1 MNFEEIKQL
10 HEMGFSPDQIMLLRG
25 GQTEPA
31 EEEAEQE
38 HTEPAEP
45 TEQETEPGTE
55 PEHPDLTGL
64 QAQVEEQRK
73 QIENLVK
80 ELQKSNRQNRRIE
93 TLPENDLM
101 TQTDK
106 IMAELIR
113 PTIKEEK

>member
-10 HEMGFSPDQIMLLRG
+10 HEMGFSPDQIMQLRG
-25 GQTEPA
+25 GQTEQPEQ
-31 EEEAEQE
+31 EEPEQE

-45 TEQETEPGTE
+45 AEQEQEPDNG
-55 PEHPDLTGL
+55 PDLTGL
-64 QAQVEEQRK
+64 QTQIEEQRK
-73 QIENLVK
+73 QIENLTK
-80 ELQKSNRQNRRIE
+80 ELQKSNRQNLRIN

-113 PTIKEEK
+113 PTIKEENK

>member
-10 HEMGFSPDQIMLLRG
+10 HEMGFSPDQIMTLRG
-25 GQTEPA
+25 GQTEPEP
-31 EEEAEQE
+31 EEPEQE
-38 HTEPAEP
+38 QTEPAEP
-45 TEQETEPGTE
+45 AEQEADTVS
-55 PEHPDLTGL
+55 DLTGL
-64 QAQVEEQRK
+64 QNQIEEQRK
-73 QIENLVK
+73 QIENLTK
-80 ELQKSNRQNRRIE
+80 ELQKSNRQNMRVN